1 MPLSSGS
8 VWLTVLLGLLLALS
22 PLGTDA
28 YLPALPAMAQAFDA
42 PVSAVQLT
50 ITTFFLGV
58 AGGQLAW
65 GPLSDRHGRKPVLLG
80 GLALYLVAT
89 FACMSAESIGAV
101 VFWRFVQGLGMSSG
115 PVLSRTIVRDLCTHE
130 QAARMLARMMI
141 VFSIV
146 PIAAPILGAQLL
158 AWFDWRAT
166 FGLLAFMAIVLLA
179 GVAAGL
185 GETAP
190 KERHPVSM
198 RVIFAVFSSALG
210 ERKFTA
216 PFAVMLLSQV
226 GLFAFVTNSAFVLV
240 RALGL
245 SPGEYSILFAAVML
259 GQISGAWYSSRRV
272 MSLGIGGMLRFGTRL
287 ACISGFAAA
296 ALAWGG
302 VVHWAAIALPGMA
315 YMFSASCIMPNATAA
330 ALSQAKSNAGTVSSL
345 MGAASF
351 ILGALVSVVLGALF
365 DGTSRP
371 MVTTLA
377 LAGAAALAA
386 ERYLVRRAGVT

>member
-1 MPLSSGS
+1 
-8 VWLTVLLGLLLALS
+8 
-22 PLGTDA
+22 
-28 YLPALPAMAQAFDA
+28 
-42 PVSAVQLT
+42 
-50 ITTFFLGV
+50 
-58 AGGQLAW
+58 
-65 GPLSDRHGRKPVLLG
+65 
-80 GLALYLVAT
+80 
-89 FACMSAESIGAV
+89 
-101 VFWRFVQGLGMSSG
+101 
-115 PVLSRTIVRDLCTHE
+115 
-130 QAARMLARMMI
+130 
-141 VFSIV
+141 
-146 PIAAPILGAQLL
+146 
-158 AWFDWRAT
+158 
-166 FGLLAFMAIVLLA
+166 
-179 GVAAGL
+179 
-185 GETAP
+185 
-190 KERHPVSM
+190 
-198 RVIFAVFSSALG
+198 
-210 ERKFTA
+210 
-216 PFAVMLLSQV
+216 
-226 GLFAFVTNSAFVLV
+226 
-240 RALGL
+240 
-245 SPGEYSILFAAVML
+245 
-259 GQISGAWYSSRRV
+259 